1 VLGRS
6 AAGTGDVSAIAF
18 TTIADLGGTIKK
30 NQYSTTGFLRRTNTL
45 SGSADVDYGV
55 VDFADLYAH
64 NSSFSDSNANSKL
77 VTRSTGGDFGGRD
90 VYAARSFYI
99 GTSAPANKL
108 MANTSVTGTGGS
120 INFYGFNGTLGI
132 AISDGSGGAD
142 KATTYRND
150 SHRFRNYADTGFTTI
165 TASGINVGSNGTITT
180 GGSSDTGTFTGT
192 WTVAAGSTLRATSA
206 DILHT
211 TRTINTVNFN
221 GSTNITVEP
230 YVERDDST
238 ASNRFLTFVDSS
250 TAGHQRLNMDNDLYY
265 RPDTNTLYATTFS
278 GSLSGTA
285 SNITSQANSATITAA
300 TAATAN
306 TIVLRDGSGDT
317 TARYSFASYHN
328 SSDDISTGNITYI
341 MAKFGDNYFRS
352 ATAAKVAAFISG
364 STMNIAG
371 TASTANALT
380 TGNNYQMNSL
390 GVNTAPSGS
399 AGTIRATGDIEAGY
413 SDERLKTKIEIIDQA
428 LQKVIRIRGVTYN
441 PNELA
446 AEFGF
451 DPEERKAG
459 VLAQDVEMVFPEAVK
474 PAPFDITTDE
484 NGDEISKTGDNYK
497 TVQYEKLVP
506 LLIEA
511 VKDLWGEVS
520 ELRVKVQEL
529 KKAIE
534 R

>member
-1 VLGRS
+1 
-6 AAGTGDVSAIAF
+6 
-18 TTIADLGGTIKK
+18 
-30 NQYSTTGFLRRTNTL
+30 
-45 SGSADVDYGV
+45 
-55 VDFADLYAH
+55 
-64 NSSFSDSNANSKL
+64 
-77 VTRSTGGDFGGRD
+77 
-90 VYAARSFYI
+90 
-99 GTSAPANKL
+99 
-108 MANTSVTGTGGS
+108 
-120 INFYGFNGTLGI
+120 
-132 AISDGSGGAD
+132 
-142 KATTYRND
+142 
-150 SHRFRNYADTGFTTI
+150 
-165 TASGINVGSNGTITT
+165 
-180 GGSSDTGTFTGT
+180 
-192 WTVAAGSTLRATSA
+192 
-206 DILHT
+206 
-211 TRTINTVNFN
+211 
-221 GSTNITVEP
+221 
-230 YVERDDST
+230 
-238 ASNRFLTFVDSS
+238 
-250 TAGHQRLNMDNDLYY
+250 
-265 RPDTNTLYATTFS
+265 
-278 GSLSGTA
+278 
-285 SNITSQANSATITAA
+285 
-300 TAATAN
+300 
-306 TIVLRDGSGDT
+306 
-317 TARYSFASYHN
+317 
-328 SSDDISTGNITYI
+328 

-364 STMNIAG
+364 QTMNIAG